1 MNGLEILG
9 KGNLSEESFPFPK
22 STRVESATPF
32 PKFFVPIESP
42 FTILSEAGCLWNTLF
57 ESGNTLPPHPSPP
70 NPFDFFPFFS
80 ESMSPFHTRPILKKH
95 TLEWARRLGE
105 TRKSALASSP
115 FRLAPVSYAGD
126 LHVRHRRSEKPCGY
140 GGGRAQPRRP
150 SHYQREAGGRADRRN
165 PGNGRQRGRRQNP
178 RLLAY
183 RGGESR

>member
-57 ESGNTLPPHPSPP
+57 ESGNTLPSPPSPP

-126 LHVRHRRSEKPCGY
+126 PVSYTHLDVYK
-140 GGGRAQPRRP
+140 
-150 SHYQREAGGRADRRN
+150 
-165 PGNGRQRGRRQNP
+165 RQVMTISIS
-178 RLLAY
+178 RLISSLT
-183 RGGESR
+183 

>member
-9 KGNLSEESFPFPK
+9 KGNFSEESFPFPK

-57 ESGNTLPPHPSPP
+57 ESGNTLPSHPSPP

-115 FRLAPVSYAGD
+115 FRLAPVPTPETCMYDIDD
-126 LHVRHRRSEKPCGY
+126 LKNLVDMEARCGL
-140 GGGRAQPRRP
+140 PFTTP
-150 SHYQREAGGRADRRN
+150 S
-165 PGNGRQRGRRQNP
+165 
-178 RLLAY
+178 
-183 RGGESR
+183 

>member
-9 KGNLSEESFPFPK
+9 KGNFSEESFPFPK

-57 ESGNTLPPHPSPP
+57 ESGNTLPSHPSPP

-95 TLEWARRLGE
+95 TLEWQDVWGKHGKALSLLRP
-105 TRKSALASSP
+105 SALP
-115 FRLAPVSYAGD
+115 LFPTPETCMYD
-126 LHVRHRRSEKPCGY
+126 
-140 GGGRAQPRRP
+140 
-150 SHYQREAGGRADRRN
+150 
-165 PGNGRQRGRRQNP
+165 
-178 RLLAY
+178 
-183 RGGESR
+183 